1 MSIRKPSLYVNP
13 QDREDIYEIAMICD
27 EWNILP
33 GFTGDDYMML
43 LMACH
48 ANNAKLDL
56 KRLKLASHEV
66 MVKEIE
72 GINQSI
78 NVDTMKLEGY
88 FPITTKLARETLF
101 PKIKQNE

>member
-1 MSIRKPSLYVNP
+1 MKKPTLYVSDK
-13 QDREDIYEIAMICD
+13 DREDIYEIAMICD
-27 EWNILP
+27 EWNILH

-56 KRLKLASHEV
+56 ESLKIASHEV

-72 GINQSI
+72 NLNQCI
-78 NVDTMKLEGY
+78 NVDTLKLEGNISLE
-88 FPITTKLARETLF
+88 FLRRPHHVAVM
-101 PKIKQNE
+101 P

>member
-1 MSIRKPSLYVNP
+1 MKKPTLYVSDE
-13 QDREDIYEIAMICD
+13 DREEIYEIAMICD
-27 EWNILP
+27 EWNILH

-43 LMACH
+43 LIACH
-48 ANNAKLDL
+48 ANNNKLDL
-56 KRLKLASHEV
+56 AKLKIASHEV

-88 FPITTKLARETLF
+88 FPLTTKMGREILF